1 MGFKGRLQNRVMP
14 GPIVAETVGG
24 QIETLT
30 PDLIILL
37 GPGNP
42 RSRESRVWSVSKIS
56 RNKHRA
62 MRQNS
67 SLEPP
72 DWDHIVYQHR
82 LRQLSKSAA
91 ARFQYRPDTRRHPY
105 TVVPEP
111 QDDSGNVSHR
121 LGTWSGCST
130 SWRCY
135 DVEPRWGPRSSR
147 RQPGGRSRLGGGP
160 IDIGDEQGLKLLSVI
175 ASSTDHSDTYP

>member
-1 MGFKGRLQNRVMP
+1 MEKPPELLEAGRLHRLTARGLRFESFIVFPAHRRKILGVKGRWQNREMP
-14 GPIVAETVGG
+14 GSIVAKTVGG

-67 SLEPP
+67 SHEPP

-91 ARFQYRPDTRRHPY
+91 ARFQYRPDTR
-105 TVVPEP
+105 
-111 QDDSGNVSHR
+111 
-121 LGTWSGCST
+121 
-130 SWRCY
+130 
-135 DVEPRWGPRSSR
+135 
-147 RQPGGRSRLGGGP
+147 
-160 IDIGDEQGLKLLSVI
+160 
-175 ASSTDHSDTYP
+175 